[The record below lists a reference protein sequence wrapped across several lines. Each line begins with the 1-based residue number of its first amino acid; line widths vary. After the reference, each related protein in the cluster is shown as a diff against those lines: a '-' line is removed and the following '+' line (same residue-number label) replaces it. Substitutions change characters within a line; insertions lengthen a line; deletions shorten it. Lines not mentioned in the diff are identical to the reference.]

1 LFLQVLFSGIGR
13 AKTRRRKETAF
24 AYLRLCASL
33 SLSTVV
39 GLYTQEDVRL
49 LNNFYTCPLKF
60 VLTNLSGVLSLQ
72 MAMNS
77 NKLQQRFHEEYRKL
91 NEQQRK
97 AVDTIEGPVMVI
109 AGPGT
114 GKTQILAARIGKI
127 LLDTDASPENLLCL
141 TYTDAG
147 AIAMRR
153 RLNGFIGS
161 DAYKVNIYTFHSFCN
176 DVIQE
181 NLSIFEKTEMD
192 PISELEKIQLLKTLI
207 DAFPKDH
214 PLKRYRGDVYFEIGN
229 LAELFSTMKRE
240 GWTPTFI
247 QEKINSYI
255 ADLQN
260 RDVFIAKRATR
271 EFRKGDI
278 RTDKI
283 EVEKERM
290 KRLAA
295 AVNEFDNYQS
305 LMRRHNR
312 YDFDDMINW
321 VIRAF
326 EENKQLLSDYQER
339 YQYILVDE
347 YQDTSGTQNTLIRL
361 LISYWDKPNVFV
373 VGDDDQSI
381 FRFQGANVEN
391 MLQFV
396 TSYKNDLLT
405 VVLTNNYR
413 STQPILD
420 ISKTLVD
427 KNEERLTRQIEGLSK
442 DLLSSNPHVNHLSY
456 APTIVEYETQR
467 HEMTHITLKVESLI
481 AEGVPAGRI
490 AVLYRE
496 NKYGDALTKY
506 FQQKKIPVYS
516 KRSLNLFDIPLARK
530 IMTIMRFLAAE
541 HDTPYGGDEML
552 FEILHFDFYSIP
564 PIEIAKVS
572 VAVAEKKFSDH
583 PTSMRRLLYERS
595 NQPPRDLFDPG
606 INRGL
611 KQASAIFEQ
620 LIADVPNVTI
630 QVLFEKII
638 RTAGVLHAIMQS
650 PEKVWEMQVLTALF
664 DFIKEETRRN
674 PDLQLSRLIQMIDLM
689 EDNHIGIP
697 VIQVCGSDK
706 GVNLLTAHGS
716 KGLEF
721 EYVFFAG
728 CNASYWE
735 KKRKPAA
742 GYKFPDTI
750 FSSAPKSSDEEEL
763 RRLFYVALTRAEK
776 HLYISYSKYK
786 NDNKELEPSRFIA
799 EIQDIH
805 NLPVEKLF
813 MNSDVMTEFE
823 ALQFEDISAPEIQ
836 KIEEDFISNILDK
849 FVMNVT
855 ALNNYLRCPLEFYFK
870 NLIRIPSPKNE
881 ATEFG
886 SSVHFAIQRLFEK
899 MKLHQREEFS
909 SKEDLLQDFRWY
921 MHRHRESF
929 TKEAFDRRMEYGLEV
944 LANYYE
950 KYVNLWNKIVAI
962 ERNIRNVVVNGVPLK
977 GKLDK
982 LEFSNKEVNVVD
994 YKTGD
999 VDNAREKL
1007 APPSERSPE
1016 GGDYWRQ
1023 AVFYKI
1029 LVDNYGSKEWK
1040 VVSSEFDFI
1049 EPDKKK
1055 EYRKVKIPVSYDD
1068 IDLVIEQIT
1077 NTWEKIQNR
1086 EFYIGCGKPD
1096 CQWCDFVKT
1105 NKLAVAL
1112 HETEEEVEST

>member
-1 LFLQVLFSGIGR
+1 
-13 AKTRRRKETAF
+13 
-24 AYLRLCASL
+24 
-33 SLSTVV
+33 
-39 GLYTQEDVRL
+39 
-49 LNNFYTCPLKF
+49 
-60 VLTNLSGVLSLQ
+60 
-72 MAMNS
+72 MNS
-77 NKLQQRFHEEYRKL
+77 NKLHLRFHEEYQKL

-97 AVDTIEGPVMVI
+97 AVDAIEGPVMVI

-176 DVIQE
+176 DVIKE
-181 NLSIFEKTEMD
+181 NLSMFEKTEMD
-192 PISELEKIQLLKTLI
+192 PISELEKTQLLKTLI
-207 DAFPKDH
+207 DAFPKNH
-214 PLKRYRGDVYFEIGN
+214 PLKRYRGDVYFEIGS
-229 LAELFSTMKRE
+229 LADLFSTMKRE
-240 GWTPTFI
+240 GWTPAFI
-247 QEKINSYI
+247 EEKINLYV
-255 ADLQN
+255 ADLPN
-260 RDVFIAKRATR
+260 RDAFIAKRATR
-271 EFRKGDI
+271 EFRKGDT

-283 EVEKERM
+283 EVEKDRM
-290 KRLAA
+290 RRLAA
-295 AVNEFDNYQS
+295 AVNEFDNYQA
-305 LMRRHNR
+305 LMRRHSR

-347 YQDTSGTQNTLIRL
+347 FQDTSGTQNNLIRL

-396 TSYKNDLLT
+396 TSYKDDLLT

-427 KNEERLTRQIEGLSK
+427 RNEERLIRQIEGLSK
-442 DLLSSNPHVNHLSY
+442 DLLSSNPHVNHLTY
-456 APTIVEYETQR
+456 APAIIEYETQR
-467 HEMTHITLKVESLI
+467 HEMADITLKVESLI
-481 AEGVPAGRI
+481 ADGVPPGRI

-496 NKYGDALTKY
+496 NKYGDVLTKY
-506 FQQKKIPVYS
+506 FQQKKIAVYS

-530 IMTIMRFLAAE
+530 IMTIMRYLAAE
-541 HDTPYGGDEML
+541 HDTPYGGDELL

-564 PIEIAKVS
+564 PMEIAKIS
-572 VAVAEKKFSDH
+572 VAVAEKHFSDNR
-583 PTSMRRLLYERS
+583 TSMRRMLYERS

-606 INRGL
+606 IHRGL
-611 KQASAIFEQ
+611 KHASAILEQ

-638 RTAGVLHAIMQS
+638 RTAGVLNAIMQS
-650 PEKVWEMQVLTALF
+650 PEKAWEMQVLTALF

-674 PDLQLSRLIQMIDLM
+674 PDLQLSGLIQMIDLM

-697 VIQVCGSDK
+697 VVQVCGSDK

-735 KKRKPAA
+735 KKRKPGG

-750 FSSAPKSSDEEEL
+750 FSSGPKSSDEEEL

-786 NDNKELEPSRFIA
+786 TDNKELEPSRFIA

-805 NLPVEKLF
+805 NLPLEKRF
-813 MNSDVMTEFE
+813 MNSQVMTEFE
-823 ALQFEDISAPEIQ
+823 ALQFDEMAAPEIQ
-836 KIEEDFISNILDK
+836 KIEEDFISNILDN

-855 ALNNYLRCPLEFYFK
+855 ALNNYLHCPLEFYFR

-899 MKLHQREEFS
+899 MKLTPNEEFPP
-909 SKEDLLQDFRWY
+909 KEELLQDFSWY

-929 TKEAFDRRMEYGLEV
+929 TKEGFARRMEYGIEILG
-944 LANYYE
+944 NYYE
-950 KYVNLWNKIVAI
+950 KYVSQWNRIVAI

-982 LEFSNKEVNVVD
+982 LEFNNKEVNVVD

-1007 APPSERSPE
+1007 APPSDKYPE

-1029 LVDNYGSKEWK
+1029 LVDNYESKKWK
-1040 VVSSEFDFI
+1040 AVSSEFDFI

-1055 EYRKVKIPVSYDD
+1055 EYRKIKIPVSHED
-1068 IDLVIEQIT
+1068 IEIVTAQVT
-1077 NTWEKIQNR
+1077 KTWEKIQNR
-1086 EFYIGCGKPD
+1086 EFYVGCGKPD
-1096 CQWCDFVKT
+1096 CHWCDFVKT

-1112 HETEEEVEST
+1112 HQIEEELESP